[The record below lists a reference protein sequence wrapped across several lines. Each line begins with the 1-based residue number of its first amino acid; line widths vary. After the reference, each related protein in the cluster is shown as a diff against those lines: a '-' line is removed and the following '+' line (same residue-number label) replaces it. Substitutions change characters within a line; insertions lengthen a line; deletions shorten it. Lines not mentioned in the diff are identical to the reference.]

1 MFVPAGKDRVPLRV
15 RDRTR
20 IATGA
25 SGRLELEFGKLPP
38 GRSTMKIA
46 HWGLGILLVMPMGIA
61 AGQAQSPSQD
71 AQAPAP
77 APTDSLAAA
86 AKQVREAKKDQPKP
100 ARVWNDD
107 TIPKSNAAIRG
118 VGKTPDENGGAAAT
132 PGDAAA
138 APPAAAANGSAGA
151 GGGAAAGGG
160 DRKALETSIANAKEK
175 LATIKVD
182 LDLLQ
187 RTYTL
192 DSQMYYIKPD
202 YASDTDGAA
211 KLKDEQDQIAAKQQE
226 MDDGQKKI
234 DDLKPPLSK
243 LPGSAAPASSHN
255 SN

>member
-1 MFVPAGKDRVPLRV
+1 
-15 RDRTR
+15 
-20 IATGA
+20 
-25 SGRLELEFGKLPP
+25 
-38 GRSTMKIA
+38 MKIA

-61 AGQAQSPSQD
+61 AGQAQPPSQD
-71 AQAPAP
+71 AQAP

-86 AKQVREAKKDQPKP
+86 AKAAREAKKDQPKP

-107 TIPKSNAAIRG
+107 TIPKSNDAISV
-118 VGKTPDENGGAAAT
+118 VGKTPADDSANAAAA
-132 PGDAAA
+132 PGDAANA
-138 APPAAAANGSAGA
+138 AAAANGSAGA
-151 GGGAAAGGG
+151 GGGAAVVAGC
-160 DRKALETSIANAKEK
+160 RAALETAIPNAKEK

-226 MDDGQKKI
+226 MDEVQKKI
-234 DDLKPPLSK
+234 DDMEADLAKPPCTSRPAQRRQSTLGPMACCN
-243 LPGSAAPASSHN
+243 PGRFTRWHRGVATAGLRPLALLCFPKSERHHY
-255 SN
+255 

>member
-1 MFVPAGKDRVPLRV
+1 
-15 RDRTR
+15 
-20 IATGA
+20 
-25 SGRLELEFGKLPP
+25 
-38 GRSTMKIA
+38 MKIA

-61 AGQAQSPSQD
+61 VGQAQPPPQQD

-77 APTDSLAAA
+77 ADSLAAA
-86 AKQVREAKKDQPKP
+86 AKQAREAKKDQAKP
-100 ARVWNDD
+100 ARVWDD
-107 TIPKSNAAIRG
+107 DNVPKSNAAISV
-118 VGKTPDENGGAAAT
+118 VGQTPDDADGSAAA

-138 APPAAAANGSAGA
+138 APAAANSSA
-151 GGGAAAGGG
+151 GGAAAEAG
-160 DRKALETSIANAKEK
+160 DRSALESAIANAKEK

-226 MDDGQKKI
+226 MDDVQKKI
-234 DDLKPPLSK
+234 DDLNAELSK
-243 LPGSAAPASSHN
+243 LPAAATPPSS
-255 SN
+255 SNPN

>member
-1 MFVPAGKDRVPLRV
+1 
-15 RDRTR
+15 
-20 IATGA
+20 
-25 SGRLELEFGKLPP
+25 
-38 GRSTMKIA
+38 MKIA
-46 HWGLGILLVMPMGIA
+46 HWGLGILLVMPMGIV
-61 AGQAQSPSQD
+61 AGQAQPASQD
-71 AQAPAP
+71 APAP

-86 AKQVREAKKDQPKP
+86 AKAAREAKKDQTKP

-107 TIPKSNAAIRG
+107 TIPKSNAAISV
-118 VGKTPDENGGAAAT
+118 VGQTPDENGGAAAA

-138 APPAAAANGSAGA
+138 APAPAVGA

-160 DRKALETSIANAKEK
+160 DRKALESSIANAKER

-211 KLKDEQDQIAAKQQE
+211 KLKDEQDQITAKQQE
-226 MDDGQKKI
+226 MDDEQKKI
-234 DDLKPPLSK
+234 DDLNAELSK
-243 LPGSAAPASSHN
+243 LPASAAPASSDN

>member
-1 MFVPAGKDRVPLRV
+1 LPLAR
-15 RDRTR
+15 
-20 IATGA
+20 A
-25 SGRLELEFGKLPP
+25 GRLELEFGKLPP

-46 HWGLGILLVMPMGIA
+46 HWSIGILLVMPMGIA
-61 AGQAQSPSQD
+61 AGQAQPPAQD
-71 AQAPAP
+71 AQAP

-86 AKQVREAKKDQPKP
+86 AKQAREAKKDQPKS

-107 TIPKSNAAIRG
+107 TIPKSNAAISV
-118 VGKTPDENGGAAAT
+118 VGQTPDDNAGAAAA
-132 PGDAAA
+132 GDAAA
-138 APPAAAANGSAGA
+138 AAPAAAANGSAGA

-160 DRKALETSIANAKEK
+160 DRKALEGSIANAKEK

-202 YASDTDGAA
+202 YASNTDGAA

-226 MDDGQKKI
+226 MDDEQKKI
-234 DDLKPPLSK
+234 DDLNAELSK
-243 LPGSAAPASSHN
+243 LPAAAAPAGSDN